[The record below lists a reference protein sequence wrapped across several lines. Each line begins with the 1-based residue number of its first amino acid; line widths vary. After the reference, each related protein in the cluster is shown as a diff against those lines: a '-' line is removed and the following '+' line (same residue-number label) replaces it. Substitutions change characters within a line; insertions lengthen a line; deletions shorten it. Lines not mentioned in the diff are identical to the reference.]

1 MKKITSTFVLLFLF
15 AFVNAQVGQA
25 VLFTENGERFT
36 LILNGLRQNEKPET
50 NVKLTGLTAPQY
62 KLKVLFDD
70 PRIAE
75 TSFNLFVEPGLE
87 RTFSISKNSK
97 GKYTMRFISES
108 PIVNAQPTPP
118 QTPTPPTP
126 PTPNT
131 QTYSQTQQNTA
142 TDNFNMNINVDGM
155 GMSVNTSATGINM
168 NVSTT
173 GGAPVPPPPPPAVV
187 YVPGYTGPIG
197 CERPLFDNDFRDLKS
212 TIASK
217 TFEDTKL
224 TIAKQVLRDH
234 CLLTAQ
240 VKELTALF
248 TFEETKLDFAK
259 YAYDF
264 TYDRGNYFKLNDVF
278 TFESSIEELDR
289 YIGSRR

>member
-1 MKKITSTFVLLFLF
+1 MKKTIVTTVLML
-15 AFVNAQVGQA
+15 AIVWVKAQSGNA

-36 LILNGLRQNEKPET
+36 VILNGLRQNEKPET
-50 NVKLTGLTAPQY
+50 NVKLSGLTSPQY
-62 KLKVLFDD
+62 KMKIIFDD

-75 TSFNLFVEPGLE
+75 SSFNLFVEPGLE

-97 GKYTMRFISES
+97 GKYTMRFISENPISNIPAPPVS
-108 PIVNAQPTPP
+108 PA
-118 QTPTPPTP
+118 PPTP
-126 PTPNT
+126 GASN
-131 QTYSQTQQNTA
+131 YSQPIPPTSS
-142 TDNFNMNINVDGM
+142 DNFNMNINVDGM
-155 GMSVNTSATGINM
+155 GMSVNANTTGINM
-168 NVSTT
+168 NVNT
-173 GGAPVPPPPPPAVV
+173 GAVPPPPPGAPAVV

-217 TFEDTKL
+217 SFEDSKL

-234 CLLTAQ
+234 CLLTSQ
-240 VKELTALF
+240 VKDLVSLF

-259 YAYDF
+259 YAYDY
-264 TYDRGNYFKLNDVF
+264 TYDRGNYFKINDVF